1 MSTTSNP
8 AVPEGYRLDAQ
19 GRLVP
24 ESMIKPIDLERDQL
38 VLGIVEKAR
47 VLNEALRTFKTEVFG
62 DVDALVLL
70 SAEQYGAK
78 LGGTKGNVTLM
89 SYDGRYKVQRAKA
102 DNITFDE
109 RLQGAK
115 ALIDECLQE
124 WVQGSRPE
132 VVTLINDAFRVDQAG
147 NLRTG
152 SILALRRLE
161 ITDERWQRAMQ
172 AISDAVTVVATS
184 AYVRVY
190 ERVGDTDQYQPISLD
205 LAKV

>member
-1 MSTTSNP
+1 MTTTSN
-8 AVPEGYRLDAQ
+8 AVLPEGYRLDAQ

-38 VLGIVEKAR
+38 VLTIVEKAKA
-47 VLNEALRTFKTEVFG
+47 LNDALRNFKAEVFD
-62 DVDALVLL
+62 DVDALVQL
-70 SAEQYGAK
+70 SAEQYGAR
-78 LGGTKGNVTLM
+78 LGGNKGNVTLM

-124 WVQGSRPE
+124 WVKDSRPE
-132 VVTLINDAFRVDQAG
+132 IVTLINDAFRVDQAG
-147 NLRTG
+147 NIRTG